1 MKNNFVSGEWSGFYL
16 EHHRSERGWMHLYL
30 AFEDGKIRGEGTDY
44 VGPWVANGTYDES
57 SGQCN
62 WVKKYVGKHN
72 VNYSGVCGE
81 NGIQG
86 NWQILSKGKFH
97 IWPRNHPQY
106 NELYLRDELE
116 NPVDNGRS
124 ILLEPVTEE
133 EFD

>member
-16 EHHRSERGWMHLYL
+16 EGHRQERGWMHLFM
-30 AFEDGKIRGEGTDY
+30 AFEEGKIRGEGTDY
-44 VGPWVANGTYDES
+44 VGPWVATGTYDES
-57 SGQCN
+57 SGKCG
-62 WVKKYVGKHN
+62 WVKQYVGKHT
-72 VNYSGVCGE
+72 VEYKGVCGE

-86 NWQILSKGKFH
+86 NWQIFSKGQFH

-116 NPVDNGRS
+116 NPVDMGRS

-133 EFD
+133 EFE